1 IAELHNLNVVA
12 GYSYQESKNEN
23 WGSHG
28 QSFITDAF
36 SYWGLGS
43 SAVWQ
48 APSSG
53 LSEWVISSFYG
64 RLNYSLA
71 SRFLVTVNA
80 RYDGSSNFG
89 KNNRWAFFPSG
100 AIAWNMKQED
110 FLASSNLISFWK
122 WRVSYGMTGN
132 QAISPYQTLARFS
145 PVFTTQ
151 NDEIVNAVRPTS
163 VANDNLTWETTSQL
177 N

>member
-1 IAELHNLNVVA
+1 TEGRNLGGVAEINASRNTMVLTENYFTCNQVIADIPTLTAIA
-12 GYSYQESKNEN
+12 GFLYQESINEN
-23 WGSHG
+23 WSSHG

-48 APSSG
+48 APGSG

-64 RLNYSLA
+64 RINYSLA
-71 SRFLVTVNA
+71 SRFLVTLNA

-100 AIAWNMKQED
+100 AIAWNMKEED
-110 FLASSNLISFWK
+110 F
-122 WRVSYGMTGN
+122 
-132 QAISPYQTLARFS
+132 
-145 PVFTTQ
+145 
-151 NDEIVNAVRPTS
+151 
-163 VANDNLTWETTSQL
+163 
-177 N
+177 